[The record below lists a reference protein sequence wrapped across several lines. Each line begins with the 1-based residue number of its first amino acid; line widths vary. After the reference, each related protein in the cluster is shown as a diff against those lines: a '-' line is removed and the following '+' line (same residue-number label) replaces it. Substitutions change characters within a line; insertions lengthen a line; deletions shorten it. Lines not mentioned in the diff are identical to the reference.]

1 MYVIRK
7 RKNKWAEMTE
17 LDSAAEAHL
26 QLSPAD
32 AGHASHL
39 VKDQFRPEWPL

>member
-17 LDSAAEAHL
+17 LDGAVEAHL
-26 QLSPAD
+26 QLSPVD
-32 AGHASHL
+32 TVHTSHV
-39 VKDQFRPEWPL
+39 VKSQFRPKWPL